1 MHHFLWFYLNFYF
14 FFPLAGIKKK
24 KEKSLVVLYIG
35 SSAAFRVLSAL
46 GNTWATLAS
55 SSIAKKAEKQDQ
67 KKRKKKVYL
76 GQIGL
81 GMIAC
86 SW

>member
-67 KKRKKKVYL
+67 KKKEKKRCIGVKL
-76 GQIGL
+76 G
-81 GMIAC
+81 
-86 SW
+86 